1 MTLHGNE
8 VLLLRNVLKISS
20 DSRYISFAELVQ
32 MVSNWLFEANSKES
46 GEDSTRA
53 ANLRESLNSSLE
65 VLPKLNVGLDV
76 NCRFGGVADFEYTQ
90 ETTVFDMLDI
100 ALFHAWIVP
109 KEEFSSITM
118 QEFASEKVARHG
130 TDAIHLLFGKGK
142 SYQNQHSSGKGKST
156 YRAYVSYPDVD
167 ERSSSAWE
175 TMEETFE
182 TNFDEGNSHAS
193 LGDGFDE
200 EEEQEQEFHYLEDE
214 EEAIT
219 LNTILDLEEADD
231 RQAGTDP
238 ENEKLIE
245 EGLLIKEFLDSL
257 LALHEAVRER
267 QLAVFFRNSHFNTI
281 LKYDGNLYLLCTDI
295 AFANSHLLWERFTEV
310 DGDTDYCDEDFRS
323 GQEAAHVH
331 VPEVQPQGQGSMEDA
346 DAQLAWQMMQEDETI
361 SLLIVGLVEIWE
373 ELQAQEQ
380 EAFVQAQQV
389 AWQEAQAAQAVQAAS
404 KAKAKPK
411 PKAKPAWTPELA
423 MCGAD

>member
-1 MTLHGNE
+1 MEEDSIDNYRVKDVNFFGAPRRILLQSKNGPCPLLAICN

-109 KEEFSSITM
+109 KEDTQSFATIGHLSYNQVVEKLILS
-118 QEFASEKVARHG
+118 QELQQK
-130 TDAIHLLFGKGK
+130 
-142 SYQNQHSSGKGKST
+142 
-156 YRAYVSYPDVD
+156 
-167 ERSSSAWE
+167 
-175 TMEETFE
+175 
-182 TNFDEGNSHAS
+182 
-193 LGDGFDE
+193 
-200 EEEQEQEFHYLEDE
+200 QE
-214 EEAIT
+214 AP
-219 LNTILDLEEADD
+219 
-231 RQAGTDP
+231 GTDP

-245 EGLLIKEFLDSL
+245 EGLLIKEFLDRTQTQISYEGL

-310 DGDTDYCDEDFRS
+310 DGDTDYCDDDFRS

-346 DAQLAWQMMQEDETI
+346 DAQLAWQMMQ
-361 SLLIVGLVEIWE
+361 E

-411 PKAKPAWTPELA
+411 PKAKPATAPSTVTETA
-423 MCGAD
+423 NTGGSKKKTGKSCVVQ